1 MSLLPKPEPAV
12 VPHVPR
18 EALGHLLWE
27 PVAAHWLECPAV
39 WPHLHVVLVT
49 TGSPLSGIQAPPS
62 WFCPAQALI
71 LPLVSLVITS
81 TLCPVPPEGSVGLF
95 YIISSPILQ
104 ISLQSHK

>member
-1 MSLLPKPEPAV
+1 MSLLPKPE
-12 VPHVPR
+12 
-18 EALGHLLWE
+18 LLWCPLHPGRRSATSSGT

-39 WPHLHVVLVT
+39 WPHLHAVLVT

-95 YIISSPILQ
+95 YITSSPILQ
-104 ISLQSHK
+104 ISLQSRK